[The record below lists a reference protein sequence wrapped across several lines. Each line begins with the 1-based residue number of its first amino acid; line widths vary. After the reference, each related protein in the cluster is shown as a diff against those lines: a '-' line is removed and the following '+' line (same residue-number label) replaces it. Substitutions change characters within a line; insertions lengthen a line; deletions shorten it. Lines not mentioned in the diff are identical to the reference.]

1 MSNVYNAV
9 NDYIK
14 LREPMIEVD
23 YENDPIV
30 QRIIHRLCENIDE
43 TIAFLD
49 TECSGDQLVW
59 LSELFDELA
68 EESQSKALFEAF
80 ERTAQ
85 RYPVET
91 KEYNLSFFLE
101 SARTF
106 LEQ

>member
-1 MSNVYNAV
+1 MSSIYNAV

-30 QRIIHRLCENIDE
+30 QKIIYRLCENIDE

-49 TECSGDQLVW
+49 TECSGNQLVW
-59 LSELFDELA
+59 LSEIFDELA
-68 EESQSKALFEAF
+68 EESQSKALVDAF

-85 RYPVET
+85 KYPIES
-91 KEYNLSFFLE
+91 KEFNLSYFLE